1 MCVIAKLPAHT
12 NENANFSVGG
22 RPVFRSGLFQLGA
35 FSCSAHPTETLPLCP
50 ARTPMV
56 LPPIFPAV
64 PPTDPTLRAL
74 QGSPST
80 AFQFLLQSHFLTEA
94 GLLFYQN
101 QLLPQPPHLGPNPS
115 APQPIPRH
123 VLSLC
128 PAFRVFPVLITHEL
142 MLQRPV
148 PCLLSACSKVLSVRP
163 HIPSQSAL
171 STQ

>member
-50 ARTPMV
+50 VQTPTV

-64 PPTDPTLRAL
+64 PPTDPPPRAL

-80 AFQFLLQSHFLTEA
+80 AFQFLLRSHFLTEA

-101 QLLPQPPHLGPNPS
+101 QLLPQPPHLGPNRS
-115 APQPIPRH
+115 APQPLSPSLVTCCPFALPLGSSQYSSHMSSCCKGLFLVCCLPAPRC
-123 VLSLC
+123 C
-128 PAFRVFPVLITHEL
+128 P
-142 MLQRPV
+142 
-148 PCLLSACSKVLSVRP
+148 
-163 HIPSQSAL
+163 
-171 STQ
+171 